1 MIKGKIVVIDIE
13 TTGFDIYNDEII
25 EFAALCIEEGE
36 EAEAFSV
43 LISPRRQVPER
54 ILRLTGISPEELKQ
68 AGSLQAYRDKILDLF
83 QDAIIVG
90 HNVEFDL
97 GFLEQALTI
106 HFENTLWDTL
116 EIARILYP
124 NMPKYKL
131 GDLTKSLGLT
141 PLEKAHRALFD
152 ARAAWEL
159 LQVCWEKG
167 LTLDL
172 GFYQRALA
180 LAGNA
185 RVAGFLRELEK
196 TVKRKF
202 PERLIRTDLVLY
214 EQDLGLFEELEEEE
228 TFSEDVGWIE
238 SCFSSGGILENKLK
252 SYESRLGQLQMAKAV
267 GESLTGSTHIVIEAG
282 TGTGKSY
289 AYLIPG
295 LWWSKKTGKKVV
307 VATHTIPLQE
317 QIFKKDLP
325 LLAQVL
331 PFSFRGALLKGKSNY
346 ICLKRWSFTL
356 GITAEL
362 DPGERLAL
370 LSVMVWL
377 RETTTGDWQEVAQ
390 IPNLG
395 KLWGSLNCEEESCIP
410 GKCSHANRCYML
422 QSRKRAEEADLIIV
436 NHSLLFS
443 DIKTE
448 KNILPEYHELIIDEA
463 HHLHQAALEQ
473 LGNEISL
480 EQISRVLNLLSRS
493 MAGSFYGNVKARA
506 QVWERL
512 LSVALWER
520 FRGYL
525 EKLPE
530 ACDELYQQAE
540 ELFATFAQ
548 IVGNELS
555 YRLTV
560 HCHQESW
567 WPTVAVQIENLLG
580 RLKIITD
587 LLKAM
592 LNLLDA
598 QDDEDSAALA
608 HEISGR
614 IRNLEEMRE
623 CFVLAQQV
631 DQPTRVSWLEQSN
644 RILLK
649 TSPVDVSNLL
659 KEKLFAPLD
668 CAVLTSATISIA
680 NSFQHFLREIG
691 LDESTPSLLVDSPF
705 DYDRQMQ
712 LLVVKDLVDVE
723 QSDLFNTEE
732 VALFISEVTERMQG
746 RTLVLFTSHR
756 FLREIHLPLSRYLG
770 GSGIELLAQ
779 GIDGGRQAIL
789 EAFLNNSRSVLLGAS
804 SFWEGIDIPGDALSC
819 VILVK
824 LPFGPPNRPLIA
836 ARSEYLE
843 AQGRNP
849 FYEFLLPE
857 AVLRFKQGFGRLIR
871 SKSDRGLVIL
881 CDGRVIHKRYG
892 RHFLSSLPVKTH
904 IRTSRSQIL
913 DKIDLWF
920 DEEYQKELLL

>member
-1 MIKGKIVVIDIE
+1 MIKRKIVVVDIE

-25 EFAALCIEEGE
+25 EFAALSIEEGK
-36 EAEAFSV
+36 EAETFSA

-54 ILRLTGISPEELKQ
+54 ILRLTGISQEELRQ
-68 AGSLQAYRDKILDLF
+68 AGSLQTYRDKILNLF
-83 QDAIIVG
+83 QNAIIVG

-97 GFLEQALTI
+97 GFLEHALNI

-116 EIARILYP
+116 EITRILYP
-124 NMPKYKL
+124 NMNKYKL

-141 PLEKAHRALFD
+141 PLVKAHRALSD
-152 ARAAWEL
+152 AQAAWEL
-159 LQVCWEKG
+159 LQACWEKG

-180 LAGNA
+180 IAGNS
-185 RVAGFLRELEK
+185 RVTGFLRELEK
-196 TVKRKF
+196 TTRRKF
-202 PERLIRTDLVLY
+202 PERLIPTDLVLY
-214 EQDLGLFEELEEEE
+214 NQDLGLFEEQKDEEP
-228 TFSEDVGWIE
+228 FSEDIGWIE
-238 SCFSSGGILENKLK
+238 KCFSQGGILENKLK

-267 GESLTGSTHIVIEAG
+267 GESLISSTHIVIEAG

-289 AYLIPG
+289 AYLIPS
-295 LWWSKKTGKKVV
+295 LWWSKTTGKKVV

-325 LLAQVL
+325 ILAQVL
-331 PFSFRGALLKGKSNY
+331 PFSFRGVLLKGKSNY
-346 ICLKRWSFTL
+346 ICLKRWLSTL
-356 GITAEL
+356 SITTEL
-362 DPGERLAL
+362 DPGERLVL
-370 LSVMVWL
+370 LSIMVWL
-377 RETTTGDWQEVAQ
+377 RETTTGDWQEVSQ

-395 KLWGSLNCEEESCIP
+395 KIWGSLNCEEESCIP
-410 GKCSHANRCYML
+410 GKCSQANRCYML
-422 QSRKRAEEADLIIV
+422 QARKRAEEADLIIV

-443 DIKTE
+443 DIRTDR
-448 KNILPEYHELIIDEA
+448 NILPEYHELVVDEA
-463 HHLHQAALEQ
+463 HHLHQSALEQ

-506 QVWERL
+506 QLWERI

-540 ELFATFAQ
+540 ELFATFEQ
-548 IVGNELS
+548 ILGKELS

-560 HCHQESW
+560 HCHKERW
-567 WPTVAVQIENLLG
+567 WQTVAVQIENLLG
-580 RLKIITD
+580 RLKVITD

-592 LNLLDA
+592 INLLDS

-623 CFVLAQQV
+623 CFVLAQLV

-649 TSPVDVSNLL
+649 TSPVDVSSIL

-668 CAVLTSATISIA
+668 CAILTSATISIS

-691 LDESTPSLLVDSPF
+691 LNESTTSLLVDSPF
-705 DYDRQMQ
+705 DYDHQMQ
-712 LLVVKDLVDVE
+712 LMVVKDLVDVE
-723 QSDLFNTEE
+723 QDELFDIEK
-732 VALFISEVTERMQG
+732 VALFISEVSERMQG

-756 FLREIHLPLSRYLG
+756 FLREIHLPLSRYLE

-789 EAFLNNSRSVLLGAS
+789 EAFLDNPKSVLLGAS
-804 SFWEGIDIPGDALSC
+804 SFWEGIDIPGDKLSC
-819 VILVK
+819 VILIK

-843 AQGRNP
+843 TQGRNP

-892 RHFLSSLPVKTH
+892 RYFLSSLPVRTH

-913 DKIDLWF
+913 DKIDSWF
-920 DEEYQKELLL
+920 DEEYQKELL